1 MGEVRLRSGY
11 FSVFIRVSE
20 GRGGCVRSLA
30 LWREGEWRP
39 GRTGLPEL
47 YSFSRYDPAAEVAP
61 GSRIPPAD
69 IVEIDLTLGPKDH
82 HRGRDIM
89 LKRSHGVP
97 TKVSVENR
105 YGGFSG

>member
-1 MGEVRLRSGY
+1 MRLRSGY

-69 IVEIDLTLGPKDH
+69 IVEIDLVQL
-82 HRGRDIM
+82 
-89 LKRSHGVP
+89 SVP
-97 TKVSVENR
+97 PDGTERPSPGARHYAKAIPWR
-105 YGGFSG
+105 PH